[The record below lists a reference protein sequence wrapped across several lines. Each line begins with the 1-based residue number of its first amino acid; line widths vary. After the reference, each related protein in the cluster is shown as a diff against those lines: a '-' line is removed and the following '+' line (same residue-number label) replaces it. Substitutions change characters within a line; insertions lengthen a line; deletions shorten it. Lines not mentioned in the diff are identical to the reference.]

1 MSPFKKYRHILFEGY
16 STAESLQ
23 QFVLSLYNGASA
35 QFRGDSLSNF
45 DQEHFEIFVEFARS
59 YHANREEDPEFMAV
73 CREMWAQRR
82 QWGKEH
88 LERIEAHRKLDP
100 KAYDEGERAWR
111 EELRWLEDRGEALRA
126 KGWID
131 DER

>member
-73 CREMWAQRR
+73 CREMWEVRKSRGRKLLA
-82 QWGKEH
+82 K
-88 LERIEAHRKLDP
+88 LEAHRSINP
-100 KAYDEGERAWR
+100 KGYDEGERAWR
-111 EELRWLEDRGEALRA
+111 EELRWLEDSVEEFREL
-126 KGWID
+126 GWID